1 MERNMINGKLALRP
15 GEALHVAGLAR
26 DLAAGEKSA
35 RNKISL
41 GRFPFPLT
49 IIAGKKLVLVRD
61 LLLALDE
68 PATNDANQSDPSLR
82 IELSK
87 PGRKTNASK
96 AMAGRQGG
104 AS

>member
-1 MERNMINGKLALRP
+1 MERNTINGKLALRP

-41 GRFPFPLT
+41 GKFPFPLT
-49 IIAGKKLVLVRD
+49 IIAGKKLVLVRH
-61 LLLALDE
+61 LLLALGE
-68 PATNDANQSDPSLR
+68 SATNDAIQSGSDSTIGLNT
-82 IELSK
+82 

-96 AMAGRQGG
+96 ALGGRQG
-104 AS
+104 AA